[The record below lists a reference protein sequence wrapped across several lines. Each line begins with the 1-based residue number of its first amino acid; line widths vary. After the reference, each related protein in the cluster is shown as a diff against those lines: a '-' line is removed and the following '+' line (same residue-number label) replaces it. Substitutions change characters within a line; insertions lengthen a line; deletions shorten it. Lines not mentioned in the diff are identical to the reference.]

1 MTKEGGD
8 RVLPLKRYFVV
19 PRYILPFY
27 PIISEVPLRQEVV
40 YNPLACQDAFRDDRM
55 GMWRVHVHQRRLHVP
70 RLSDDDDGSCRSP
83 PPPPPPPPLPTYDVA
98 QLQAGEAVGPEGVDA
113 NIFGLLYSCCNEM
126 PTFPILNSTPS
137 ACAAAASKCSQD
149 HPLLRHSQQM
159 LSNPEVDTTPPV
171 AHCAGPIN
179 CCFYCIA
186 RFTIKT
192 IPESCS
198 RTSTTCWIADK
209 NHTIRFRDKHACVLQ

>member
-8 RVLPLKRYFVV
+8 RVLPLKHYFVV

-27 PIISEVPLRQEVV
+27 PIISEVRLWQEVV

-83 PPPPPPPPLPTYDVA
+83 PPPPPPPPLPAYDVA

-113 NIFGLLYSCCNEM
+113 NKFDFLAKG
-126 PTFPILNSTPS
+126 
-137 ACAAAASKCSQD
+137 
-149 HPLLRHSQQM
+149 
-159 LSNPEVDTTPPV
+159 V
-171 AHCAGPIN
+171 
-179 CCFYCIA
+179 
-186 RFTIKT
+186 
-192 IPESCS
+192 IPCVFFFQLFSG
-198 RTSTTCWIADK
+198 RWWAD
-209 NHTIRFRDKHACVLQ
+209 R

>member
-8 RVLPLKRYFVV
+8 RVSPLKRYFVV

-27 PIISEVPLRQEVV
+27 PNISEVRLWQEVV

-83 PPPPPPPPLPTYDVA
+83 PPPPPPPPLPAYDVA

-113 NIFGLLYSCCNEM
+113 NKFDFLAAFFFSALFWAMVGRPMTTIASLNLILRNYSLRVFWNVRNILR
-126 PTFPILNSTPS
+126 ILNLSMS
-137 ACAAAASKCSQD
+137 SK
-149 HPLLRHSQQM
+149 
-159 LSNPEVDTTPPV
+159 V
-171 AHCAGPIN
+171 N
-179 CCFYCIA
+179 C
-186 RFTIKT
+186 
-192 IPESCS
+192 
-198 RTSTTCWIADK
+198 
-209 NHTIRFRDKHACVLQ
+209 